1 LDCKICKI
9 VLINQDEL
17 INHLKIHTGSRTTK
31 GAIDKKFCCDQ
42 CDKKFFTRKDLKR
55 HSVVHT
61 GNREFSCPHCSQ
73 RFGRKDH
80 MTRHAKKTHHQF
92 YEGERQRMP
101 STPTPGGRVEAAK
114 NSRKERSVSDPGPVL
129 SARFSPDLSI
139 GLQPLV
145 RPNISGQTAS
155 VADDFNKLA
164 TVETMDSSSRHNL
177 HYVLKEKGVEIGREG
192 CAEPVYS
199 TSVGTASSQ
208 TVDQMFTIP
217 EACLR
222 GGQSQ
227 SLHESEVAGLEIK
240 ANSPPVSLI
249 GDITLPHSQSFMKTE
264 DELKTEDERKM
275 DIFAEDSNSTENAMK
290 ELMDEKDKIDFVSF
304 INEIDDNIFQR
315 KPIELTE
322 QTQTVFCEVKEEPS
336 SRPATPIDSVVEPL
350 VNMQAAERDNLNRYL
365 LPDQAKVIPK
375 PVFIRTQSQD
385 SLTKT
390 KNPVLPNVHTEGTL
404 VVPEPKQVRYS
415 SQDLFTLEFEEDAQQ
430 LTELKGSLFL
440 SDDDNQSYFQPWQ

>member
-1 LDCKICKI
+1 
-9 VLINQDEL
+9 
-17 INHLKIHTGSRTTK
+17 
-31 GAIDKKFCCDQ
+31 
-42 CDKKFFTRKDLKR
+42 
-55 HSVVHT
+55 
-61 GNREFSCPHCSQ
+61 
-73 RFGRKDH
+73 
-80 MTRHAKKTHHQF
+80 
-92 YEGERQRMP
+92 
-101 STPTPGGRVEAAK
+101 
-114 NSRKERSVSDPGPVL
+114 
-129 SARFSPDLSI
+129 
-139 GLQPLV
+139 
-145 RPNISGQTAS
+145 
-155 VADDFNKLA
+155 
-164 TVETMDSSSRHNL
+164 
-177 HYVLKEKGVEIGREG
+177 
-192 CAEPVYS
+192 
-199 TSVGTASSQ
+199 
-208 TVDQMFTIP
+208 
-217 EACLR
+217 
-222 GGQSQ
+222 
-227 SLHESEVAGLEIK
+227 
-240 ANSPPVSLI
+240 
-249 GDITLPHSQSFMKTE
+249 
-264 DELKTEDERKM
+264 M

-336 SRPATPIDSVVEPL
+336 SRPATPIESVVEPL